1 MARFDRCFNI
11 GALIPWLQGKSTST
25 MDYVPSPES
34 FYAPDIVKS
43 TFAASPNSLYMYDQ
57 ERHDMQNTLSNGM
70 FGQTCPGTGMV
81 PLTAEPEFDL
91 NPQFENSNSLEGFF
105 GGALTRSLMPSPCEG
120 SIGGSASGRSEK
132 PDSTGL
138 LGLLEVSQQELK
150 LGGPTLAELNMD
162 PFLMEDIDN
171 LIENEEEEK
180 KPVVGAVKQM
190 GCSDVMKQ
198 LTAGQSGQMEAA
210 PKTLTTL
217 NTFNPTTTTTS
228 LSSQPRA
235 ELTQL
240 HTQPL
245 SRPAAPLSSPY
256 GGNRTLNVA
265 VVPPISVSAITTI
278 KTEPMDTYE
287 SGDKPCL
294 HKMLSS
300 SPPVATQRA
309 ASVSP
314 PQCGS
319 ASPGRRVMPV
329 VGQTRAPPL
338 GQQVKAE
345 SVEEKWKEIEKFI
358 HDPETSSSSS
368 SRKRKRHG
376 ESVHVCLQ
384 CVCLL
389 CVCVSSVYVS
399 PLCGPQCV
407 CLSPLC
413 MCVCLFNA
421 SVYLLCVVPYV
432 CVCVSSVCLFGV
444 SPLCGPLCVYVSPM
458 CVSSVYLLC
467 VAPSVCAS
475 LLCVCVCVAPCMCHH
490 LSCLSN
496 SLFLLPPLPPFPPYL
511 PVPISP

>member
-1 MARFDRCFNI
+1 
-11 GALIPWLQGKSTST
+11 

-81 PLTAEPEFDL
+81 PLTTEPEFDL

-180 KPVVGAVKQM
+180 KPVVKQM

-217 NTFNPTTTTTS
+217 NPFNPTTTTTS

-265 VVPPISVSAITTI
+265 VVPPISVSATTTI

-300 SPPVATQRA
+300 SPPAATQRA

-329 VGQTRAPPL
+329 VGQARAPPL

-389 CVCVSSVYVS
+389 CVCVWSPVCVPVSSVCVCVCPLYVSSVCVS
-399 PLCGPQCV
+399 PLCGPNVCACLLCVCVCVSLQCV
-407 CLSPLC
+407 SIFPLCGPLYVCVSPLC
-413 MCVCLFNA
+413 VS

-432 CVCVSSVCLFGV
+432 CVCLLCVSLLCISSVWPPVCVPVSSVC
-444 SPLCGPLCVYVSPM
+444 
-458 CVSSVYLLC
+458 VYLLC
-467 VAPSVCAS
+467 V
-475 LLCVCVCVAPCMCHH
+475 CV
-490 LSCLSN
+490 
-496 SLFLLPPLPPFPPYL
+496 
-511 PVPISP
+511 II